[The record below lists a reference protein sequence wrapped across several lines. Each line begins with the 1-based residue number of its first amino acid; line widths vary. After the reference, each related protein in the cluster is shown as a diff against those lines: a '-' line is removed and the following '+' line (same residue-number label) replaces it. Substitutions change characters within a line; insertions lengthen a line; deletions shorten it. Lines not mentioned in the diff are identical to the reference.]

1 MKWFRKHW
9 FDIGGLLAI
18 VVIIFLL
25 INGSAL
31 SYLQWLLW
39 LNLIALFVHQLEEYK
54 YPGTFP
60 QMLNTVLF
68 KSDLPDRFPLN
79 TNTSMMINVGGW
91 LIYFF
96 GALFADEAV
105 WVAIIA
111 LMISAGNFIAHTF
124 LFNIKGRSFYNA
136 GMLTSWLLFLPVI
149 ILFCLNVIGKTDIS
163 TANWMGG
170 IAGGIMV
177 NVMIPVLIKRLK
189 DRETRFVFE
198 R

>member
-1 MKWFRKHW
+1 MKWFRNHW
-9 FDIGGLLAI
+9 FDIGGVLAI

-25 INGSAL
+25 INGSTI

-39 LNLIALFVHQLEEYK
+39 LNLVALFVHQLEEYK

-68 KSDLPDRFPLN
+68 KSDFPNRYPLN
-79 TNTSMMINVGGW
+79 TNTSMIINVGGW
-91 LIYFF
+91 LICFF
-96 GALFADEAV
+96 GALLADKV
-105 WVAIIA
+105 VAIGIIA

-124 LFNIKGRSFYNA
+124 LFNIKGRSFYNP
-136 GMLTSWLLFLPVI
+136 GLLTSWLLFLPII
-149 ILFCLNVIGKTDIS
+149 ILFFMNVVEKTEIS
-163 TANWMGG
+163 TVDWVVG
-170 IAGGIMV
+170 IAGGIIV

-189 DRETRFVFE
+189 DKDTRFVFE